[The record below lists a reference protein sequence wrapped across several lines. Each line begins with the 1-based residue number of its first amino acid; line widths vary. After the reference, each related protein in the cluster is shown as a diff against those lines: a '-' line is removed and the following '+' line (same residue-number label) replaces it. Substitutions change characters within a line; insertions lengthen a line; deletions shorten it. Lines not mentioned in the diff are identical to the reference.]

1 MLLLIFDLVST
12 FGSEIFFFACS
23 FYILRETSN
32 GTLYGFVIGMMAVVQ
47 IVLGPIMGNL
57 ADYKSNRKM
66 IFIAQLLSVL
76 SITVFLVGYQNHLWA
91 LVILM
96 MMLTATDVPVGLIIE
111 SNLAKITGEQLE
123 RFVSLRNIVIMA
135 TSFLAPV
142 IGGIVVGF
150 LSIEQM
156 GYVILVTE
164 SLAMLTIAFIPLSR
178 HVEKENQAFI
188 NNFKKGFHYIWAKKD
203 LATMVVYLAVINI
216 ILYAIPIGISMLAIQ
231 KMHVSSSAFGWIEAS
246 LTISMALGSIILAI
260 FPPKQNLRLYLIG
273 SSYTIAMIF
282 FALALITM
290 MAMGNLTGVLAL
302 IGVYIVLGFS
312 AQYSNIPLQI
322 YFQKRIEE
330 SYKARVFSVSFALSQ
345 FTKPLSIMFFSFIL
359 GYNYTLVF
367 LITGIIFVMIV
378 VTFTKIVSKDVFDK
392 GINTSSEEGV

>member
-1 MLLLIFDLVST
+1 MKKGILLLIFDLVST

-32 GTLYGFVIGMMAVVQ
+32 GALYGFVIGMMAVVQ

-76 SITVFLVGYQNHLWA
+76 SITVFLVEYQNHLWA

-96 MMLTATDVPVGLIIE
+96 MMLTVTDVPVGLIIE

-164 SLAMLTIAFIPLSR
+164 SLAMLTIAFIPLNR

-188 NNFKKGFHYIWAKKD
+188 NNFKKGFHYI
-203 LATMVVYLAVINI
+203 
-216 ILYAIPIGISMLAIQ
+216 
-231 KMHVSSSAFGWIEAS
+231 
-246 LTISMALGSIILAI
+246 
-260 FPPKQNLRLYLIG
+260 
-273 SSYTIAMIF
+273 
-282 FALALITM
+282 
-290 MAMGNLTGVLAL
+290 
-302 IGVYIVLGFS
+302 
-312 AQYSNIPLQI
+312 
-322 YFQKRIEE
+322 
-330 SYKARVFSVSFALSQ
+330 
-345 FTKPLSIMFFSFIL
+345 
-359 GYNYTLVF
+359 
-367 LITGIIFVMIV
+367 
-378 VTFTKIVSKDVFDK
+378 
-392 GINTSSEEGV
+392 